1 MPISGD
7 WGQTARP
14 LFRACRPGYENTTTW
29 IEFKYH
35 ATQKASSRIKRVLLH
50 ILSVYV
56 LELIATGIFYE
67 FLNIYKILRTLR
79 KQNIVKFQRPK
90 ITSDTWFQTE
100 KTFHVKKQSL
110 SFQTILSKLWATYE
124 MNFWERKVHG
134 AFKCNLTFLTWQ
146 IRGSA
151 PHKSIP
157 QQMFQPKSSPTVIH
171 RCFICIRWNVSY
183 HFVSCEWRNLILA
196 FRCIIWTRLANIN
209 IWVKFRL
216 RNSEVFKIYTK
227 YVYPF

>member
-7 WGQTARP
+7 WRQTARP

-100 KTFHVKKQSL
+100 KD
-110 SFQTILSKLWATYE
+110 
-124 MNFWERKVHG
+124 
-134 AFKCNLTFLTWQ
+134 
-146 IRGSA
+146 
-151 PHKSIP
+151 IP
-157 QQMFQPKSSPTVIH
+157 
-171 RCFICIRWNVSY
+171 R
-183 HFVSCEWRNLILA
+183 
-196 FRCIIWTRLANIN
+196 
-209 IWVKFRL
+209 
-216 RNSEVFKIYTK
+216 
-227 YVYPF
+227 